1 MDPGARFLWLS
12 LGRREGLTAAF
23 RAAGKDKKAKRA
35 VLLPALVEG
44 ALLAGRY
51 KRVVRAQRKRKKAKK
66 GKKRRRFDDG
76 FGFSFEVGSSDEGA
90 GETAT

>member
-1 MDPGARFLWLS
+1 M
-12 LGRREGLTAAF
+12 TAAF

-66 GKKRRRFDDG
+66 GKKKRRRFDDG